1 MHSYRCTQTPLAC
14 MILQNRNALQL
25 AVAHLLRVASS
36 LCNGVNRWRHY
47 PDGAAARQ
55 AGAQTRRADA
65 CDLSRAVKIRNIN
78 GICSVFTMQR
88 SVFRAEPTLINSRLG
103 KGRGSKIFARE
114 RNHFLDSPDLI
125 LKNPLPNVSYTWN
138 FQTGRFRHGV
148 TRIEQRLT
156 LGIRIFM

>member
-1 MHSYRCTQTPLAC
+1 MVTVYILCRDRLHSCRCTQTPLAC

-47 PDGAAARQ
+47 PDGAAARR

-88 SVFRAEPTLINSRLG
+88 SVVRAEPTLKKSRLG
-103 KGRGSKIFARE
+103 KGRGFKNIRARAKS
-114 RNHFLDSPDLI
+114 FLR
-125 LKNPLPNVSYTWN
+125 LPRLN
-138 FQTGRFRHGV
+138 FEEPPPKR
-148 TRIEQRLT
+148 
-156 LGIRIFM
+156 